1 MNDQSR
7 TNRSGRA
14 SSEGHTAP
22 QFDASK
28 ARSQGA
34 VPEESEG
41 GSEEILASRGTRR
54 LYREPEHKEVNWY
67 EFTFD
72 AAHPEDDAITLRFVI
87 EVPVPPARDL
97 PGGAILESQIRWR
110 EEVSRGL

>member
-1 MNDQSR
+1 
-7 TNRSGRA
+7 
-14 SSEGHTAP
+14 
-22 QFDASK
+22 
-28 ARSQGA
+28 
-34 VPEESEG
+34 
-41 GSEEILASRGTRR
+41 
-54 LYREPEHKEVNWY
+54 VNWY

-110 EEVSRGL
+110 EEVSRGR